1 MCERPANDPPRIDGA
16 LPGVL
21 KHHQKLSFKI
31 QYYLLYLS
39 TLCSCFHYPPA
50 PFATRS
56 AMSRD
61 ESDSDKTEPF
71 DEQERYLEQNEFM
84 EHPDFGQDDSK
95 SLHRNVTAVRAI
107 RQRKLMSAAIRQRVR
122 EQSEAHL
129 YITPAEKPVDTIK
142 SNETNDQ
149 RLSYLAIIVA
159 SLITFCVLRFV
170 LKEPCNCTYCTI
182 NI

>member
-1 MCERPANDPPRIDGA
+1 MLERPPNDSPRIDGA

-21 KHHQKLSFKI
+21 KHHQKFCFKI
-31 QYYLLYLS
+31 QYCLLYLC
-39 TLCSCFHYPPA
+39 TLCSCFNYPP
-50 PFATRS
+50 S
-56 AMSRD
+56 LQN
-61 ESDSDKTEPF
+61 DSDKTEPF
-71 DEQERYLEQNEFM
+71 VEQERYLEQNEFM

-95 SLHRNVTAVRAI
+95 SLHRNLTAVRAI

-142 SNETNDQ
+142 SNETYDK
-149 RLSYLAIIVA
+149 RLSYLAIFVA
-159 SLITFCVLRFV
+159 CLLTLCVLRFV
-170 LKEPCNCTYCTI
+170 LKEPCNCHCTI

>member
-1 MCERPANDPPRIDGA
+1 MLERPANDSPRIDGA

-31 QYYLLYLS
+31 QYCLLYLC
-39 TLCSCFHYPPA
+39 TLC

-56 AMSRD
+56 AMSSD
-61 ESDSDKTEPF
+61 DSDSDKTEPF
-71 DEQERYLEQNEFM
+71 DEQERYLEQSEFM

-95 SLHRNVTAVRAI
+95 SLQRNVTAVRAI

-129 YITPAEKPVDTIK
+129 NITPDEKPVD
-142 SNETNDQ
+142 NQEQ
-149 RLSYLAIIVA
+149 
-159 SLITFCVLRFV
+159 
-170 LKEPCNCTYCTI
+170 
-182 NI
+182 

>member
-1 MCERPANDPPRIDGA
+1 
-16 LPGVL
+16 
-21 KHHQKLSFKI
+21 
-31 QYYLLYLS
+31 
-39 TLCSCFHYPPA
+39 
-50 PFATRS
+50 
-56 AMSRD
+56 MSSD
-61 ESDSDKTEPF
+61 DNDSDKTEPF
-71 DEQERYLEQNEFM
+71 DEQERYLEQSEFM

-142 SNETNDQ
+142 SNETYDK
-149 RLSYLAIIVA
+149 RLSYLAIFVA
-159 SLITFCVLRFV
+159 CLLTLCVLGFV
-170 LKEPCNCTYCTI
+170 LNEPCNCHCTI